1 MLSAVHTN
9 PDTPPRRDGASIC
22 SGHSLVDTQFDHA
35 AASTS
40 GDHHKADTHDGR
52 VAGSTCAAHFGLDTH
67 GVRGGAT
74 SCSDHEGH
82 DTHHAAVAAPHDA
95 LLLILADAVDDL
107 ERVRIATDN
116 RIRSLVQ
123 VKGLEDSPERR
134 RLEKLRDGIAAL
146 EHAATRDLQRAMRA
160 HPLGPWV
167 KRTIGVG
174 EKQAARLLAAI
185 GDPADRPNPAKLWQ
199 YAGHGD
205 SARSKLRKGQPV
217 EHNPIAKMRTR
228 LIANSCIKQMH
239 SPYRAVYDRE
249 RVRWA
254 DRDTT
259 DLHKHNHALR
269 VVGKAMLL
277 DLWREARELRG
288 GQERLDIH
296 AGYAPADLPPTN
308 TRAMPMPRPSAAHL
322 GESRQPRDIHTS
334 LALASSTQEIA

>member
-1 MLSAVHTN
+1 MLSAVQT
-9 PDTPPRRDGASIC
+9 AI
-22 SGHSLVDTQFDHA
+22 DTQSSGDG
-35 AASTS
+35 ASTS
-40 GDHHKADTHDGR
+40 GDHQKSDAHDGP
-52 VAGSTCAAHFGLDTH
+52 VAGSTCAAHLGLDTH
-67 GVRGGAT
+67 GVRGGAL
-74 SCSDHEGH
+74 SCGDQRDGDIHESL
-82 DTHHAAVAAPHDA
+82 VAAPHDA

-116 RIRSLVQ
+116 RIRSLIQ

-134 RLEKLRDGIAAL
+134 RLEQLRDGIAAL

-160 HPLGPWV
+160 HPLGSWV

-205 SARSKLRKGQPV
+205 PARSKLRKGQPV

-228 LIANSCIKQMH
+228 LIANSCIKQMR

-249 RVRWA
+249 RVRWT

-288 GQERLDIH
+288 GQERLDSH
-296 AGYAPADLPPTN
+296 AGHAPADLPPTN

-322 GESRQPRDIHTS
+322 GESLICYETQAAR
-334 LALASSTQEIA
+334 ALASSTQEIA

>member
-1 MLSAVHTN
+1 MLSAV
-9 PDTPPRRDGASIC
+9 DRPRDIQNSIDG
-22 SGHSLVDTQFDHA
+22 
-35 AASTS
+35 ASTS
-40 GDHHKADTHDGR
+40 GDQPIPDAHRGG
-52 VAGSTCAAHFGLDTH
+52 VAGSTCGDQT
-67 GVRGGAT
+67 T
-74 SCSDHEGH
+74 SD
-82 DTHHAAVAAPHDA
+82 DQVLLVAAPHDA

-116 RIRSLVQ
+116 RIRSLIQ
-123 VKGLEDSPERR
+123 VKGLEDSPERC
-134 RLEKLRDGIAAL
+134 RLEQLRDGIAAL

-174 EKQAARLLAAI
+174 EKQAARLLAAV

-205 SARSKLRKGQPV
+205 PARSKLRKGQPV

-277 DLWREARELRG
+277 DLWREARELHG

-308 TRAMPMPRPSAAHL
+308 TCAMPRPSAAHL
-322 GESRQPRDIHTS
+322 GESLIRADTQTPR
-334 LALASSTQEIA
+334 ALAPSIQETA

>member
-1 MLSAVHTN
+1 MLSAVQVNH
-9 PDTPPRRDGASIC
+9 DTHLLSDG
-22 SGHSLVDTQFDHA
+22 
-35 AASTS
+35 ASTS
-40 GDHHKADTHDGR
+40 GDHAAIGTHTAHG
-52 VAGSTCAAHFGLDTH
+52 AGSTCAAHPICDTH
-67 GVRGGAT
+67 GSDGSASICDGQRASDTHGTAAVAST
-74 SCSDHEGH
+74 CSDQGAG
-82 DTHHAAVAAPHDA
+82 DTHHADVAAPHDA

-123 VKGLEDSPERR
+123 VKGLEDSPERD
-134 RLEKLRDGIAAL
+134 RLIELRTGIAAL

-205 SARSKLRKGQPV
+205 PARSKLRKGQPV

-254 DRDTT
+254 DRETT

-296 AGYAPADLPPTN
+296 AGHAPADLPP
-308 TRAMPMPRPSAAHL
+308 AISDVMPSADTPAAHL
-322 GESRQPRDIHTS
+322 GEGHQPRDAHTP